1 MKKFLALLL
10 ALTMVFGLVACGSS
24 KTETPAETPGETP
37 AETPA
42 EKPVEAKKMRVGIG
56 VAESH
61 FQYAGLLKMEEY
73 IETNTNG
80 SIEVDIFHSGQLGSN
95 EQVLEAIQAGGAEMN
110 TCDPSVIGNS
120 IPAFNMMSL
129 PFLVSTQ
136 EQADALAQSEWAQKV
151 LALGDSIGYKCLA
164 FGSYGFRHMTSNGAP
179 LNTLD
184 AFNGVKLRC
193 MSNPLYLDVYRA
205 LGFNPTPMAFSEVFS
220 ALQQGVIDAQEN
232 PLATIYTSKFYEVQ
246 DYCTLTAHMYTY
258 IVLVVGLDW
267 WNSLTP
273 EEQVIVQEGVDIACA
288 YMSEACPAD
297 DAVALEELKKGGME
311 VYEMDAETLAE
322 VKTIVEPILD
332 EAGNS
337 YDAEL
342 YAELKA
348 TLAEITK

>member
-1 MKKFLALLL
+1 
-10 ALTMVFGLVACGSS
+10 
-24 KTETPAETPGETP
+24 
-37 AETPA
+37 
-42 EKPVEAKKMRVGIG
+42 
-56 VAESH
+56 
-61 FQYAGLLKMEEY
+61 MEEY
-73 IETNTNG
+73 IEENTNG

-151 LALGDSIGYKCLA
+151 LAMGDSIGYKCLA
-164 FGSYGFRHMTSNGAP
+164 FGSYGFRHMTSNGKP
-179 LNTLD
+179 LDTVES
-184 AFNGVKLRC
+184 FKGVKLRC

-220 ALQQGVIDAQEN
+220 ALQQHVIDAQEN
-232 PLATIYTSKFYEVQ
+232 PLATIYTSKFHEVQ
-246 DYCTLTAHMYTY
+246 DYLTLTAHMYTY

-273 EEQVIVQEGVDIACA
+273 DEQVIVQKGVDIAVA
-288 YMSEACPAD
+288 YMSEACPAED
-297 DAVALEELKKGGME
+297 EVALSALKELGME
-311 VYEMDAETLAE
+311 VYEMSEETLME
-322 VKTIVEPILD
+322 VKTIVQPILD
-332 EAGNS
+332 AAGES

-342 YAELKA
+342 YAEMKD
-348 TLAEITK
+348 TLAEITR